1 MKDEARTAGPNAFER
16 TLGVFSPRMAFRRY
30 KARVAFDR
38 YRRYE
43 AAARGKRTAGWH
55 TSSAS
60 SNVEI
65 ERDLPML
72 RNRAR
77 DLVRNNAWA
86 SKAVSVWTSNL
97 IEKGIRPRAVA
108 LSSARRVKRKA
119 LDRADQLWREWGETT
134 ACDADGRHNFYGL
147 ERIVQREVC
156 EAGEVLIRR
165 RFRRTR
171 DRLPVPL
178 QLQVLEPD
186 HLDTSRI
193 ERLTNGGRIIQGI
206 EFNSIG
212 RRVAYWLYPDH
223 PGDLSFTTF
232 NRFES
237 VRIPASEILHVFR
250 SDRAGQAR
258 GVPWGAPCMLTLRD
272 FDDYLDAELVRVK
285 IASSYVGFVKDIDGG
300 DLDVAGDEDAAD
312 GDRDGALKFEPGTW
326 EFLPEGKDIVFSKPP
341 ETDALP
347 DYAKV
352 TLRQCAAGFGVPYEA
367 LTGDLSG
374 LSFSGGR
381 LGRLDFRSSVEEWQ
395 QLGFIPQFCGPVW
408 DWFVSAAMSFGDVIS
423 EPLGVEWTCPPA
435 RMIEPSREV
444 AAQISAVK
452 GGLMSLSEAIRRQG
466 MNPDRVLEELAR
478 DAELAEN
485 LGLTLTTI
493 GSPTPEAPPDEGGGT
508 STSSADR
515 DQDGDQDDED
525 DQDDARKSPVA
536 D

>member
-1 MKDEARTAGPNAFER
+1 MKNEVRPPAPNALER
-16 TLGVFSPRMAFRRY
+16 TLGVFSPRFALKRFR
-30 KARVAFDR
+30 ARVVLER

-43 AAARGKRTAGWH
+43 AASRGKRTAGWR

-65 ERDLPML
+65 ERDLPTL
-72 RNRAR
+72 RNRSR

-86 SKAVSVWTSNL
+86 AKAVSVWTSNL
-97 IEKGIRPRAVA
+97 IEKGIRPRAVP
-108 LSSARRVKRKA
+108 LSSSRRVKRKV
-119 LDRADQLWREWGETT
+119 LERADQLWREWGETT

-147 ERIVQREVC
+147 ERLVQREVC
-156 EAGEVLIRR
+156 EAGEVLVRR

-178 QLQVLEPD
+178 QLQVLEAD
-186 HLDTSRI
+186 HLDTRKE
-193 ERLTNGGRIIQGI
+193 ERLGNGGRIIQGI

-223 PGDLSFTTF
+223 PGDLTFSLF

-237 VRIPASEILHVFR
+237 VRIPASEILHIFR

-285 IASSYVGFVKDIDGG
+285 IASAYVGFVKDIEAG
-300 DLDVAGDEDAAD
+300 DIDVVDDEDAAD

-326 EFLPEGKDIVFSKPP
+326 EFLPEGKDITFSKPP

-347 DYAKV
+347 DYSKV

-395 QLGFIPQFCGPVW
+395 QLGFIPQLCGPVW
-408 DWFVSAAMSFGDVIS
+408 NWFVQAGLSFGDAIT

-444 AAQISAVK
+444 AAQVAAVK

-466 MNPDRVLEELAR
+466 MNPDRVLEELSR
-478 DAELAEN
+478 DAALAES

-493 GSPTPEAPPDEGGGT
+493 GSPAPEMGQDDGSGT
-508 STSSADR
+508 SNAIPNA
-515 DQDGDQDDED
+515 DQDDD
-525 DQDDARKSPVA
+525 DDDDNARKSPT
-536 D
+536 DE